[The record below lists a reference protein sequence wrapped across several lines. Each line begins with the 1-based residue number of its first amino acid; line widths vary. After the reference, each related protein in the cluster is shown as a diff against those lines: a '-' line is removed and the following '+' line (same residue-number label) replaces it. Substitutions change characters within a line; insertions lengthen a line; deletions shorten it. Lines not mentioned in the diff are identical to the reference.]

1 MLLCIRTKEED
12 DRNCLFMAHENM
24 WEKRIWLVI
33 LDVLGVNKDVS
44 KIGLTVLKLKLNKIE
59 EAFAL

>member
-44 KIGLTVLKLKLNKIE
+44 KIGLTGSQA
-59 EAFAL
+59 EAK

>member
-1 MLLCIRTKEED
+1 
-12 DRNCLFMAHENM
+12 MAHENM